1 MIIPEFLLRRIY
13 RSGSLRIT
21 EDGIAIDLKNML
33 GAGVISGI
41 GFVEINGEK
50 HSPEKL
56 KLITSGAELNVAQI
70 TPENPLVFRLNQ
82 EGTIILDGV
91 RELKEG
97 INRIILELISKDAG
111 KVQVSLS
118 ENFAPA

>member
-21 EDGIAIDLKNML
+21 DDGIAIDLKNML
-33 GAGVISGI
+33 GPGVISGI

-50 HSPEKL
+50 HSPESL
-56 KLITSGAELNVAQI
+56 KLITSGMETAASQI
-70 TPENPLVFRLNQ
+70 TPENPLIFRLNQ
-82 EGTIILDGV
+82 EGTLILQGV

-97 INRIILELISKDAG
+97 INKIILELISKDAG
-111 KVQVSLS
+111 KVQVSLN
-118 ENFAPA
+118 ENFLPA